1 MGNLL
6 VSNGLVDKMEPDVD
20 MFGASVIVVIDR
32 EAERG
37 LVIATVSSATG
48 AGAGPNRVRQNQ
60 MHSLAAGVAATYSD

>member
-6 VSNGLVDKMEPDVD
+6 VSNGLVDKMEDDVD

-37 LVIATVSSATG
+37 LAVAIESSAAS
-48 AGAGPNRVRQNQ
+48 AGAGPNRGCQNQ
-60 MHSLAAGVAATYSD
+60 MHSLAVVVAASYSE